1 MRISSAEFLA
11 LQLRL
16 QARRGQSH
24 ESEHSAKASSNSE
37 ASLHQEILT
46 ECQRRQWLVLHGSM
60 AHKTFRTLGEPDF
73 VILQDGGRFL
83 LVEAKTAK
91 GKLTTEQRA
100 FAMMAELLGH
110 KVNVVRSLSQFLA
123 ICEAK

>member
-1 MRISSAEFLA
+1 
-11 LQLRL
+11 
-16 QARRGQSH
+16 
-24 ESEHSAKASSNSE
+24 
-37 ASLHQEILT
+37 
-46 ECQRRQWLVLHGSM
+46 M

-110 KVNVVRSLSQFLA
+110 RVNVVRSLCQFLA